1 MGSYVSFCCGAD
13 MIPSEQMIAIS
24 ALIQIWCRRPWSRS
38 WTADKAMLISRL
50 LAKWTEKEISS
61 DMYRAYKDAE
71 PRRFCLSLAF
81 EEQIPRTL
89 VSILGVVHQSQ
100 CTDERDRIYGV
111 LSLVDWP
118 SGIAPVPNYQT
129 SILDLAIEVLSILCT
144 GPSRQG
150 VFQCAELLKNVLKL
164 SPVLKSINN
173 TTNATPETVHSKWAR
188 QSRIR
193 ITDEDWHATKIH
205 PSSSQSNKF
214 AQLHV
219 VGAADDNKMAL
230 LVDDN
235 GIPFAEASIDTRVG
249 DWYVEMRSSSTSL
262 KPWNTLGLIAR
273 ISRNSTLSIVGL
285 ARKLGHHR
293 NDFYDYFVRKE
304 ALKIHWDPWDALSLD
319 VSLCSDK
326 HEIGLD
332 TIRICSSEYSSYAVF
347 AFPKAVKRSDYVSWS
362 GLLSYEKQNKSI
374 QHGWYT
380 FEAIEKYPIA
390 RAQLVKSHARRSWA
404 HDTTSQ
410 VSNTPHTSTEHQN

>member
-81 EEQIPRTL
+81 EEQTPKTL

-100 CTDERDRIYGV
+100 CTDERDRIYGI

-144 GPSRQG
+144 GSSRQG
-150 VFQCAELLKNVLKL
+150 VFRYVELLTNVLKL
-164 SPVLKSINN
+164 SPVLESINDTTN
-173 TTNATPETVHSKWAR
+173 TTPGIVRSKWAR
-188 QSRIR
+188 KSRVR
-193 ITDEDWHATKIH
+193 ITDEDWRATKIRS
-205 PSSSQSNKF
+205 SSSQSNKF
-214 AQLHV
+214 AQLHF

-235 GIPFAEASIDTRVG
+235 NIPFAEASIDTRVG
-249 DWYVEMRSSSTSL
+249 DWYVEMRSGSISL
-262 KPWNTLGLIAR
+262 EPWNTLGLIAR
-273 ISRNSTLSIVGL
+273 ISRSSTLSIVGL

-293 NDFYDYFVRKE
+293 SDFYDYFVRKE
-304 ALKIHWDPWDALSLD
+304 NLEIHWDPWDALFLH
-319 VSLCSDK
+319 VSVCSDK
-326 HEIGLD
+326 HEIKLD
-332 TIRICSSEYSSYAVF
+332 TIRICSSEHSSYAVF

-362 GLLSYEKQNKSI
+362 DLLSYEKQDKSI

-380 FEAIEKYPIA
+380 LKAIETYPIA
-390 RAQLVKSHARRSWA
+390 RTISQKSRKAKLG
-404 HDTTSQ
+404 T
-410 VSNTPHTSTEHQN
+410 